1 VNIQESLLSLS
12 FYFRLI
18 LCDIILEKIK
28 ENDKIS
34 CPINEQNLKILLD
47 TMLKGLKKI
56 SKNEEMS
63 DELSESLILN
73 KLFSI
78 FGEITIQFNKWIS
91 NQDEKELTSQIVG
104 ETEVK

>member
-1 VNIQESLLSLS
+1 MNIQESLLSLS